1 MFKMLMQPAT
11 ARIIAIDGNTVLS
24 GQIGSKLTR
33 NFFGNEE
40 VAVKWFNT
48 LKGEAVWWEADIP
61 VTSAVEFEHVMKL
74 VGRAAS
80 DRMLLVTDSRY
91 LMNCLW
97 EALFALGAKDL
108 IEYRKDAP
116 AHLALEVTH
125 ESPWYL
131 RLGNAVRT
139 AVHDALISVKA
150 TFA

>member
-80 DRMLLVTDSRY
+80 DQIGR
-91 LMNCLW
+91 
-97 EALFALGAKDL
+97 
-108 IEYRKDAP
+108 
-116 AHLALEVTH
+116 AHV
-125 ESPWYL
+125 
-131 RLGNAVRT
+131 
-139 AVHDALISVKA
+139 
-150 TFA
+150 

>member
-48 LKGEAVWWEADIP
+48 LKGEAVWWEADIL

-97 EALFALGAKDL
+97 EVLFALGAKDL

-125 ESPWYL
+125 ESP
-131 RLGNAVRT
+131 V
-139 AVHDALISVKA
+139 S
-150 TFA
+150 

>member
-11 ARIIAIDGNTVLS
+11 ARIIAIDGNTVVS
-24 GQIGSKLTR
+24 GQIGRKLTR
-33 NFFGNEE
+33 NFFANED

-74 VGRAAS
+74 VGRVAS

-91 LMNCLW
+91 LMNALW
-97 EALFALGAKDL
+97 EVLFALGAKDF

-125 ESPWYL
+125 QSPWYL

-139 AVHDALISVKA
+139 AVQDALMSVKA